1 MRTTINIHDE
11 VLRKAKETALHRH
24 CTLGSLIEDGLRKI
38 LARKSPSVPAKS
50 TRLPTSGGRGL
61 QPGVD
66 LDSTVSLLDVMEGR

>member
-11 VLRKAKETALHRH
+11 LLRKAKETALRRH
-24 CTLGSLIEDGLRKI
+24 CTLGRLIEDALRKS
-38 LARKSPSVPAKS
+38 LARKSSSAPAKP

-66 LDSTVSLLDVMEGR
+66 LDSTVSLLDIMEER